1 IHELVASSSA
11 FVPWLSS
18 SLFVKIRQGRSSP
31 HGRKGG
37 IVNLQQML
45 LGIAISSGLTLAS
58 VSQAQQNAYYFWRD
72 ARGNAHYSDVCPP
85 DVECQVK
92 RLHRGGEG
100 TSATAPQPSSGRQ
113 GSSRS
118 GVAIPSVAGNQPP
131 GANSGGT
138 SSLGGGGGGGG
149 GSAGSQGGGSLA
161 TS

>member
-18 SLFVKIRQGRSSP
+18 SLFVKIHQGRSSP
-31 HGRKGG
+31 HGTKGG

-45 LGIAISSGLTLAS
+45 LGIAISSGLTLAT

-72 ARGNAHYSDVCPP
+72 ARGNAHYADVCPP
-85 DVECQVK
+85 SVECQVK

-100 TSATAPQPSSGRQ
+100 TSVAAPQPSSGRQ

-118 GVAIPSVAGNQPP
+118 GVAIPSVAGDQPP
-131 GANSGGT
+131 SAGGTSSPGGT
-138 SSLGGGGGGGG
+138 SSLGGGGG
-149 GSAGSQGGGSLA
+149 
-161 TS
+161 